1 MEEAEESEH
10 EPAIPIMAD
19 GNGLIDAINNGVA
32 QITAAIT
39 QAANNVQ

>member
-1 MEEAEESEH
+1 MEEPEELEH

-32 QITAAIT
+32 QITAAIA